1 MPLNMLER
9 LNRRDNEKSQSIL
22 LAMRPISESCLRG
35 QKTALATDSVLT
47 SVSGTEVM
55 RHQAGS
61 EQTSYRKTC
70 LESNESTDQQLAT

>member
-9 LNRRDNEKSQSIL
+9 LNRRDNEMSQSIL
-22 LAMRPISESCLRG
+22 LAMRPILESCLRG
-35 QKTALATDSVLT
+35 QKNALNSVLT

-70 LESNESTDQQLAT
+70 PESNESTDQQLAT